1 MPWQLLELPSLAIGI
16 LRRRVAQTRPE
27 AEVSEVHAAMD
38 WAGFLLAES
47 GGDLTPHDYTHVAET
62 GLHHGLGDWVFAGV
76 LYDDD
81 SWREFELIRYAKA
94 NDVDIEV
101 VRRMRPYARPFVE
114 RVVDELLSEDP
125 DVVGFTTTFMQNVP
139 SFAVARLLKQ
149 RRPAVRTVMG
159 GANCDGPMGASL
171 HRNHHFV
178 DFAVRGEGEL
188 AFPAL
193 LDHIAADTPP
203 LDVPGLCWWDGDRP
217 VANPESAAQV
227 PPGLIPTPDYTDWQ
241 RALQASPTRTFVEPK
256 LAVEGA
262 RGCWWGEKHQCT
274 FCGLNGSAIAFRSK
288 DADAVWQEVS
298 GLIER
303 HRILDLVMVD
313 NILDMGYFRDLLPR
327 MAASGWDLRV
337 HYEVKSNLRPDQLDL
352 LAAAGVV
359 HIQPGIESLNARV
372 LDLMDKGVGGARNV
386 SLLRDCHDRGLTVS
400 WNYLY
405 GFPGE
410 RDADYG
416 TVIDQ
421 MPALVHLQ
429 PPGATIRI
437 ALERFSPN
445 FERPEL
451 GFAERAPSRVYDHIY
466 DLPPEELADLVYLF
480 DTPPQGI
487 RGEIEARLH
496 RAVEAWQAAHTT
508 SSLVMVADVDDEVR
522 IADRRHGWPSR
533 DHLLRG
539 LDAAVY
545 RLTERVRTAPSVL
558 RALAEQGRQASEDE
572 VAAALAGLRE
582 RGLVYC
588 DGEHVVALAVRDLPA
603 RVSPTRMSLT
613 PLAVVGEIPVP
624 FPEGA
629 E

>member
-1 MPWQLLELPSLAIGI
+1 MRLSLVSMPWQLLELPSLAIGI
-16 LRRRVAQTRPE
+16 LRRRVALTRPE

-38 WAGFLLAES
+38 WAAFLLAES

-81 SWREFELIRYAKA
+81 HWREFELDHYAKA
-94 NDVDIEV
+94 SGVDIEV
-101 VRRMRPYARPFVE
+101 VRRMRPFARPFVE
-114 RVVDELLSEDP
+114 QVVDEILSADP

-139 SFAVARLLKQ
+139 SLAVARLLKR
-149 RRPAVRTVMG
+149 RRPDVRTVMG
-159 GANCDGPMGASL
+159 GANCDGPMGAAL
-171 HRNHHFV
+171 HRNHRFV

-193 LDHIAADTPP
+193 LGQVAAATRP

-227 PPGLIPTPDYTDWQ
+227 PPGLIPAPDYTDWQ
-241 RALQASPTRTFVEPK
+241 RALEASPTRTFVEPK

-262 RGCWWGEKHQCT
+262 RGCWWGEKHHCT

-298 GLIER
+298 DLVER

-313 NILDMGYFRDLLPR
+313 NIMDMGYFGDLLPR

-386 SLLRDCHDRGLTVS
+386 RLLRDCHERGLTVS

-410 RDADYG
+410 RDADYRA
-416 TVIDQ
+416 VIDQ

-429 PPGATIRI
+429 PPGGTIRI

-451 GFAERAPSRVYDHIY
+451 GFAERTPSRVYDHIY

-487 RGEIEARLH
+487 RGEAEARLH
-496 RAVEAWQAAHTT
+496 RAVEAWQAAHAA
-508 SSLVMVADVDDEVR
+508 SSLVVVADADGELR
-522 IADRRHGWPSR
+522 IADRRHGWSAR

-545 RLTERVRTAPSVL
+545 RLTERVRTPRSVH
-558 RALAEQGRQASEDE
+558 RALAERGWRASEEE
-572 VAAALAGLRE
+572 VAAALVRLAGL
-582 RGLVYC
+582 GLVYR
-588 DGEHVVALAVRDLPA
+588 DGEDAVALAVRDLPA
-603 RVSPTRMSLT
+603 RV
-613 PLAVVGEIPVP
+613 VP
-624 FPEGA
+624 ESWEGNA
-629 E
+629 

>member
-16 LRRRVAQTRPE
+16 LRRRVARTRPE

-76 LYDDD
+76 LHDDD
-81 SWREFELIRYAKA
+81 RWREFELNRYAKA
-94 NDVDIEV
+94 SGVDIEV

-114 RVVDELLSEDP
+114 RVVDQILSEDP

-139 SFAVARLLKQ
+139 SLAVARLLKQ
-149 RRPAVRTVMG
+149 RRPGVRTVMG
-159 GANCDGPMGASL
+159 GANCDGPMGAAL
-171 HRNHHFV
+171 HRNHRFV

-193 LDHIAADTPP
+193 LEHLAAATAP

-217 VANPESAAQV
+217 VANPESAAPV
-227 PPGLIPTPDYTDWQ
+227 PPGLIPAPDYTGWQ
-241 RALQASPTRTFVEPK
+241 RALEASPVRTFVEPK

-288 DADAVWQEVS
+288 DADAVWEEVS

-313 NILDMGYFRDLLPR
+313 NILDMGYFAGLLPR

-372 LDLMDKGVGGARNV
+372 LDLMDKGVSGARNV
-386 SLLRDCHDRGLTVS
+386 RLLRDCHDRGLTVS
-400 WNYLY
+400 WNHLY

-410 RDADYG
+410 RDADYRP
-416 TVIDQ
+416 VIDQ

-429 PPGATIRI
+429 PPGGTIRI

-445 FERPEL
+445 FERPDL
-451 GFAERAPSRVYDHIY
+451 GFAARAPSRIYDHIY

-496 RAVEAWQAAHTT
+496 RAVDAWRAAHAG
-508 SSLVMVADVDDEVR
+508 SFLVVVADVEGEVR
-522 IADRRHGWPSR
+522 ITDRRHGWPAR

-545 RLTERVRTAPSVL
+545 RLTERVRTARSVL
-558 RALAEQGRQASEDE
+558 RALAEQGRRVSEEE

-582 RGLVYC
+582 RGLVFC
-588 DGEHVVALAVRDLPA
+588 DGEQVVALAVRDLP
-603 RVSPTRMSLT
+603 V
-613 PLAVVGEIPVP
+613 PVR
-624 FPEGA
+624 EGA